1 MEPCFESPQST
12 GWAPERQSRLLPAVS
27 CFLAPAC
34 PPLPNLLTRVV
45 PSSPIQ
51 TDTQMTEA
59 QENTAPLICKYTH
72 MVAIHPKDIHL
83 SQAYS
88 FLPAS
93 LGTSNMPHTALC
105 SGEVKV
111 KKTWFLSSMV
121 YNNKPIQ
128 ISTEL

>member
-1 MEPCFESPQST
+1 MEPDFESPQST
-12 GWAPERQSRLLPAVS
+12 GWAPERQSHLLPAVS

-34 PPLPNLLTRVV
+34 PPLPNLLARVV

-51 TDTQMTEA
+51 IDTHVTEA
-59 QENTAPLICKYTH
+59 QENTSPLIHKYTH

-93 LGTSNMPHTALC
+93 LSTCNMPHTALC

-111 KKTWFLSSMV
+111 NKT
-121 YNNKPIQ
+121 
-128 ISTEL
+128 

>member
-1 MEPCFESPQST
+1 MESGFESRQSA
-12 GWAPERQSRLLPAVS
+12 GWAPERQSHLLPAVS

-51 TDTQMTEA
+51 IDTQMTEA
-59 QENTAPLICKYTH
+59 QENTSPLIHKYTH
-72 MVAIHPKDIHL
+72 MVVIHLKDIHL
-83 SQAYS
+83 SQVYS

-93 LGTSNMPHTALC
+93 LSTCNMPRTALC

-111 KKTWFLSSMV
+111 NKT
-121 YNNKPIQ
+121 
-128 ISTEL
+128 